1 MSALAGRRR
10 RLLVVALLLLAT
22 AAFGIGVAI
31 EKAEEG
37 EHSEPAAV
45 VPSEGGE
52 VGVAEA
58 VSAQEGHEEETTLG
72 VELESTPL
80 VILGFVASLL
90 VAGAVWRLGDR
101 RVVLALAAAFCL
113 GFAILDGVEV
123 ARKWGDETTIALLA
137 LLALLSHAG
146 AGAVAGALAA
156 REERSAEAPA
166 G

>member
-1 MSALAGRRR
+1 MRPLTGRMG

-22 AAFGIGVAI
+22 AAFGVGVAI

-45 VPSEGGE
+45 VRSEGGE
-52 VGVAEA
+52 AGTEAEA
-58 VSAQEGHEEETTLG
+58 ASAEEGHEEETLLA

-80 VILGFVASLL
+80 VILGFLASLL

-101 RVVLALAAAFCL
+101 RVVLGLAAAFCL

-137 LLALLSHAG
+137 LLALLAHAG
-146 AGAVAGALAA
+146 AAAVAGALVA
-156 REERSAEAPA
+156 REEHSEASVQ
-166 G
+166 